1 MTLYGIHYQKIYLLM
16 LVSSMIKIY
25 YLYIDDHVDTRT
37 GVRITLYDG
46 VGAKNF
52 GIYGKQDNYHG

>member
-1 MTLYGIHYQKIYLLM
+1 M